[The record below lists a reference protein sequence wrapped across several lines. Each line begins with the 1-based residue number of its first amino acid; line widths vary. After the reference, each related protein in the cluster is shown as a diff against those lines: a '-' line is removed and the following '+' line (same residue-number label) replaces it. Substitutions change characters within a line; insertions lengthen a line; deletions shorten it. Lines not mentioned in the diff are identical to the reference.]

1 MRKFGVRALACGL
14 AALMGI
20 GLAAPAAANA
30 EDVLLIAPAPNS
42 AKVLYITEDMVDSDG
57 EIVISGEN
65 WDRVVISKEAAAKDI
80 YFDQVTVGEL
90 VVESGSDS
98 NVQLWEVDAKKL
110 TVTEPSLSVLTIDDL
125 RSLLADP
132 ATQNTAIDL
141 YFKNAAKNQQALAKT
156 PSIVTMADAKVDEVA
171 ARANVNLNLAEGSV
185 GAVALEASDILERVE
200 VTLKGFA
207 GEVSYVGGENVNIT
221 TLKMVDSDLSKF
233 TVKESDGNNYLNV
246 EAKNSSAGDVAVEGN
261 AQVAFNA
268 PADSLVVTE
277 KATAAQV
284 AVMNKVG
291 KLSVAADKANV
302 EVAPSGKVSSATVE
316 GDNVTITG
324 NGTLKKVDITGKGA
338 YVSTEGTE
346 VEGDNVYVKPVFK
359 IPMEE
364 ITDINLEAVDAGA
377 TVTKNADGSSTVVF
391 TPKYQ
396 SARFT
401 MPESINKDLISSVI
415 IEANYNAQF
424 CVKFLGTNKA
434 DDYPG
439 FGTKTAT
446 DGTFTYFISSATQ
459 KLAGLDFMGLDDPLK
474 LTIKKITINLL
485 DKVPEAPVVPDPSAP
500 SGLTEDDYVIYNV
513 GDLEVRS
520 GEGGS
525 WGYNDAE
532 SVHGGVKYSFSDQY
546 AEVKYL
552 LPEAITLGDFTKFAV
567 TMAQTTG
574 EIALK
579 LYDAEGNQLNV
590 WYGITA
596 DDTSNMI
603 LDLSGVDS
611 DNNPFVAEKQIAG
624 IGIMAGKCACDV
636 TVFRVAFAQKSNAG
650 GNTPEPIKE
659 FYLVQPTEF
668 DKVAGEDGTVSLGEV
683 YLNWYNDTNNFVNAL
698 PAELKADE
706 ALAAK
711 FTTMAGIKEVV
722 KAFEFQYVLTQGTAM
737 DGGNPDYEPQSQSVI
752 MGADFDWQ
760 TSIYAWQ
767 GISGSPKTTT
777 KTILTSSDEFNAI
790 TGDTLG
796 KLEAMLVNA
805 KAGTSLQGT
814 YSIKVILY

>member
-500 SGLTEDDYVIYNV
+500 SELPGDYAVYNV
-513 GDLEVRS
+513 ADMEQ
-520 GEGGS
+520 GGY
-525 WGYNDAE
+525 GYAPTE
-532 SVHGGVKYSFSDQY
+532 SVHGGIKYSFEDQY
-546 AEVKYL
+546 QEVMFK
-552 LPEAITLGDFTKFAV
+552 LPEAITAGDFKNIV
-567 TMAQTTG
+567 LTMAQTTG
-574 EIALK
+574 EVALK
-579 LYDAEGNQLNV
+579 LYDADGNMMNV
-590 WYGITA
+590 WYGLTA
-596 DDTSNMI
+596 QDTG
-603 LDLSGVDS
+603 DYALSFSDTDS
-611 DNNPFVAEKQIAG
+611 DGNPIDGSKK
-624 IGIMAGKCACDV
+624 IGSVGVMAGKCACDV
-636 TVFRVAFAQKSNAG
+636 TIFRLAFAQKNNGGGAG

-668 DKVAGEDGTVSLGEV
+668 DKEAGENGQVSLGEV
-683 YLNWYNDTNNFVNAL
+683 YLNWYEDTNNFVNAL

-706 ALAAK
+706 AYAAK
-711 FTTMAGIKEVV
+711 FTTMTGIKEVV
-722 KAFEFQYVLTQGTAM
+722 KAFEFQYVLTEGTAM

-752 MGADFDWQ
+752 MGSDFNWE
-760 TSIYAWQ
+760 TGSVYAWE
-767 GISGSPKTTT
+767 GIAGSPKTAT
-777 KTILTSSDEFNAI
+777 KTILTNSEVFNGV

-796 KLEAMLVNA
+796 KVEATLVNA
-805 KAGTSLQGT
+805 KAGTPLKGT